1 MNSKPNYTLGPQH
14 SVLDALKNLEKNKL
28 STCVIIDENMV
39 VKGSITD
46 GDIRRGLLEGLSIDD
61 SVEKV
66 MNKNPIIE
74 KIGANQDFLRNK
86 CLTNNISL
94 IPLVDQNGILRDIF
108 NVNVLDSFKAQ
119 ETNYSNDVSAFI
131 LAGGEGKRL
140 RPITYSTPKPLVEV
154 NKKSL
159 IEHNINFLSSYGMKD
174 FFISVHYM
182 ADQII
187 EHTDR
192 LRNNETTLTYIKE
205 ESKLG
210 TAGPLGLIES
220 KSFKYLIV
228 MNADLLCSF
237 SIDKLINSHIQ
248 SQAAVTS
255 VITERSTQI
264 PFGVVEMDE
273 SENIVS
279 VTEKPLIKHFCL
291 AGIYLINKDYI
302 DRIPKNKYLDMPD
315 FLNKLIEENNKIS
328 LFPLIPEFD
337 KWSDIGTMKSLVE
350 AEKGLSSSD

>member
-1 MNSKPNYTLGPQH
+1 MNSNPDYILTPNQ
-14 SVLDALKNLEKNKL
+14 SIFDALKNLEKTKL
-28 STCVIIDENMV
+28 STCIIVDEKMQI
-39 VKGSITD
+39 KGSVTD
-46 GDIRRGLLEGLSIDD
+46 GDIRRGLLEGLSKDD
-61 SVEKV
+61 EVEKV
-66 MNKNPIIE
+66 MNKNPMIE
-74 KIGANQDFLRNK
+74 KTGTNQDLLREK
-86 CLTNNISL
+86 CLENNINL
-94 IPLVDQNGILRDIF
+94 IPLVDSNGILNDIF
-108 NVNVLDSFKAQ
+108 TINLISNKKVE
-119 ETNYSNDVSAFI
+119 ETNYSADISAFI

-159 IEHNINFLSSYGMKD
+159 LEHNINFLSSYGIKD
-174 FFISVHYM
+174 LFISVHYM

-192 LRNNETTLTYIKE
+192 LKNNEITLTYIKE

-210 TAGPLGLIES
+210 TAGPLALIENQ
-220 KSFKYLIV
+220 SFKHLLV

-264 PFGVVEMDE
+264 PFGVIEMDE

-291 AGIYLINKDYI
+291 AGIYLINKDCI
-302 DRIPKNKYLDMPD
+302 DRIHKNEYLDMPD
-315 FLNKLIEENNKIS
+315 FLNKLIEENSKIS

-350 AEKGLSSSD
+350 AEKILSSSD